1 MIIKNSPEIS
11 VLLSTYNN
19 QNSIGSGK
27 GNTIEELV
35 SIIFEK
41 CNLNYK
47 EYIQENKHILR
58 KNDPQKRIC
67 NPKKINVGNSWYKD
81 V

>member
-1 MIIKNSPEIS
+1 MYDITMYGNSDI
-11 VLLSTYNN
+11 YC
-19 QNSIGSGK
+19 IGSGK

-58 KNDPQKRIC
+58 KNDPQREYVIL
-67 NPKKINVGNSWYKD
+67 KKLMMSLDGCLRFLLKN
-81 V
+81 